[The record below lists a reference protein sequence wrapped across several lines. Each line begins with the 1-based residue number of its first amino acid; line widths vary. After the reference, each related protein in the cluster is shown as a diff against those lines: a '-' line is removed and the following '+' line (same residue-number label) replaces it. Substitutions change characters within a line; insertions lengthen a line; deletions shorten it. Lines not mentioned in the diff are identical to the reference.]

1 MYHVYIISC
10 FVNMYHL
17 LANTFLASGRK
28 RPLSTWILTSCHSE
42 AVTTPQINSNDPRP
56 PKINPCIV
64 SQSLPIENDAHFI
77 WIYPDRQLKTRLL
90 VVQKKMSKARWL
102 AIVRPEN
109 QFLRTKSPTTT
120 LINNKI
126 SHQISECSKSH
137 RFQPVTT
144 RPPFWKLCHGE
155 MGRERPGPNPSG
167 RWPWSSLRKR
177 STWCHVEWNRSLK
190 PTWNKLAPETVG

>member
-1 MYHVYIISC
+1 
-10 FVNMYHL
+10 MYHL

-28 RPLSTWILTSCHSE
+28 GLFQHEFWRLLSFWRSY
-42 AVTTPQINSNDPRP
+42 NSPNKLQRSQATEPS

-77 WIYPDRQLKTRLL
+77 WIYPARQLKTRLL

-109 QFLRTKSPTTT
+109 QFLRTNSPTTT

-126 SHQISECSKSH
+126 SHQIRSAQNHKGSNELQLDPLLNCAMEKWVAGQVH
-137 RFQPVTT
+137 RAPRGLGHLWGNYPPVPRGVWQTT
-144 RPPFWKLCHGE
+144 NNR
-155 MGRERPGPNPSG
+155 
-167 RWPWSSLRKR
+167 
-177 STWCHVEWNRSLK
+177 NRSLK
-190 PTWNKLAPETVG
+190 PTWS